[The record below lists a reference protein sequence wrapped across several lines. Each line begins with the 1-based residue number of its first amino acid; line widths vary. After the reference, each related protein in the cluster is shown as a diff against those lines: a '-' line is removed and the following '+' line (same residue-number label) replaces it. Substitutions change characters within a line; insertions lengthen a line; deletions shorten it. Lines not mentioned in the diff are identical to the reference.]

1 MLLTVTIKTPT
12 QKMTTTIVSFITKQ
26 MSNWQSTTQMS
37 HWQTMGTNVALAIHG
52 TNVALAIHGTNVALA
67 IHGCAMD
74 CQCDTKTLRG
84 PLAGRGKQKQHLLN
98 ID

>member
-1 MLLTVTIKTPT
+1 MLFLFSSARKRA
-12 QKMTTTIVSFITKQ
+12 SEGF
-26 MSNWQSTTQMS
+26 
-37 HWQTMGTNVALAIHG
+37 GVALAIHG
-52 TNVALAIHGTNVALA
+52 A
-67 IHGCAMD
+67 AMD